1 MPGTINN
8 HGNTYGPEVA
18 SARNRQKSNP
28 SDISMDDFL
37 KILAASMSNPNVMG
51 GDGGGGGGNAG
62 TDYIGQFI
70 QFTSL
75 QQMKEIG
82 DGMVSSLQMTQQQ
95 QAFEMIGR
103 QVVIN
108 DGEETFVGV
117 VEKVKFVDGY
127 ATVVV
132 NGTQYYMGAV
142 QEVGDF
148 KDGIELE
155 LPKPKPEDPNIDNTL
170 PDEET
175 DGKTE
180 TDGVGGD

>member
-1 MPGTINN
+1 MPNEINSLSN
-8 HGNTYGPEVA
+8 AA
-18 SARNRQKSNP
+18 STMGVGNRQKSDP

-37 KILAASMSNPNVMG
+37 KILAASMSNPTVMG
-51 GDGGGGGGNAG
+51 GESGGGGNAG

-82 DGMVSSLQMTQQQ
+82 EGMTTMVQMNQQQ

-103 QVVIN
+103 NVKII
-108 DGEETFVGV
+108 DGEQTLTGK

-132 NGTQYYMGAV
+132 NGTEYYLSAV
-142 QEVGDF
+142 QEVGDSNELTTQPQPNPPVENVG
-148 KDGIELE
+148 KSDGS
-155 LPKPKPEDPNIDNTL
+155 
-170 PDEET
+170 
-175 DGKTE
+175 
-180 TDGVGGD
+180 

>member
-1 MPGTINN
+1 MPNQINSLS
-8 HGNTYGPEVA
+8 NTA
-18 SARNRQKSNP
+18 STMGVDNRQKSDP

-37 KILAASMSNPNVMG
+37 KILAASMSNPTVMG
-51 GDGGGGGGNAG
+51 GESGGGGNAG

-82 DGMVSSLQMTQQQ
+82 EGMTTMVQMNQQH

-103 QVVIN
+103 NVKII
-108 DGEETFVGV
+108 DGEQTLTGK

-132 NGTQYYMGAV
+132 NGTEYYLSAV
-142 QEVGDF
+142 QEVGDSNELTTQPQTNPPVENVG
-148 KDGIELE
+148 KSDGS
-155 LPKPKPEDPNIDNTL
+155 
-170 PDEET
+170 
-175 DGKTE
+175 
-180 TDGVGGD
+180 

>member
-1 MPGTINN
+1 MPNEINSLSN
-8 HGNTYGPEVA
+8 AA
-18 SARNRQKSNP
+18 STMGVGNRQKSDP

-37 KILAASMSNPNVMG
+37 KILAASMSNPTVMG
-51 GDGGGGGGNAG
+51 GESGGGGNAG

-82 DGMVSSLQMTQQQ
+82 EGMTTMVQMNQQQ

-103 QVVIN
+103 NVKII
-108 DGEETFVGV
+108 DGEQTLTGK

-132 NGTQYYMGAV
+132 NGTEYYLSAV
-142 QEVGDF
+142 QEVGDSN
-148 KDGIELE
+148 ELTIQ
-155 LPKPKPEDPNIDNTL
+155 PQPNPPVENVGKS
-170 PDEET
+170 DEN
-175 DGKTE
+175 
-180 TDGVGGD
+180 

>member
-1 MPGTINN
+1 MPNQINSLSN
-8 HGNTYGPEVA
+8 AA
-18 SARNRQKSNP
+18 STMGVDNRQKSDP

-37 KILAASMSNPNVMG
+37 KILAASMSNPTVMG
-51 GDGGGGGGNAG
+51 GESGGGGNAG

-82 DGMVSSLQMTQQQ
+82 EGISTIVQMNQQQ

-103 QVVIN
+103 NVKII
-108 DGEETFVGV
+108 DGEQTLTGK

-132 NGTQYYMGAV
+132 NGTEYYLSAV
-142 QEVGDF
+142 QEVGDTHEVAAQPQPNPPVEN
-148 KDGIELE
+148 IE
-155 LPKPKPEDPNIDNTL
+155 KS
-170 PDEET
+170 EEN
-175 DGKTE
+175 
-180 TDGVGGD
+180 

>member
-1 MPGTINN
+1 MPNEINSLSN
-8 HGNTYGPEVA
+8 AA
-18 SARNRQKSNP
+18 STMGVGNRQKSDP

-37 KILAASMSNPNVMG
+37 KILAASMSNPTVMG
-51 GDGGGGGGNAG
+51 GESGGGGNAG

-82 DGMVSSLQMTQQQ
+82 EGMTTMVQMNQQQ

-103 QVVIN
+103 NVKII
-108 DGEETFVGV
+108 DGEQTLTGK

-132 NGTQYYMGAV
+132 NGTEYYLSAV
-142 QEVGDF
+142 QEVGDSN
-148 KDGIELE
+148 ELTTQ
-155 LPKPKPEDPNIDNTL
+155 PQPNPPVENVGKS
-170 PDEET
+170 DEN
-175 DGKTE
+175 
-180 TDGVGGD
+180 

>member
-1 MPGTINN
+1 MPNEINSLSN
-8 HGNTYGPEVA
+8 AA
-18 SARNRQKSNP
+18 STMGVGNRQKSDP

-37 KILAASMSNPNVMG
+37 KILAASMSNPTVMG
-51 GDGGGGGGNAG
+51 GESGGGGNAG

-82 DGMVSSLQMTQQQ
+82 EGMSTMVQMNQQQ

-103 QVVIN
+103 NVKII
-108 DGEETFVGV
+108 DGEQTLTGK

-132 NGTQYYMGAV
+132 NGTEYYLSAV
-142 QEVGDF
+142 QEVGDSNELTTQPQPNPPVENVG
-148 KDGIELE
+148 KSDGS
-155 LPKPKPEDPNIDNTL
+155 
-170 PDEET
+170 
-175 DGKTE
+175 
-180 TDGVGGD
+180 